1 MNEIPSSDINS
12 TDTPPVSESI
22 PDSASEPETSPEPPI
37 EQEREP
43 IDPAFFL
50 SYAAMQMDTKPL
62 LLALAGIFD
71 GQAWRNLGLVADPRT
86 GSLAIDLPA
95 AQIAIDCVQFILSKT
110 ESEFS
115 PEERREAHRRL
126 NDLRVN
132 YLSRLNSNAS

>member
-1 MNEIPSSDINS
+1 MNETPSFDLPS
-12 TDTPPVSESI
+12 TDQPPASEST
-22 PDSASEPETSPEPPI
+22 PDSNTETESPT

-62 LLALAGIFD
+62 LMALAGIFD

-86 GSLAIDLPA
+86 GSLSIDLPS
-95 AQIAIDCVQFILSKT
+95 AQIAIDCVQFLLSKT

-115 PEERREAHRRL
+115 AEERREAHRRL